1 MTDSH
6 SPETRLA
13 RGPGHDAATGAVVPP
28 IHLST
33 TFMRDSSYELIGDHI
48 YARYGNPNVDA
59 VEELATSLDG
69 GADAAVFASGLAGV
83 AALFETVD
91 SGRHIAAPRVMYHG
105 AQDWLRRI
113 SDRRS
118 IGLTLFEDVSVD
130 SIRDALRPGETDLVW
145 VECPVN
151 PTWDV
156 VDIEAVAA
164 VVHEIGGQLAV
175 DATGAP
181 PVTMRALDLG
191 ADYVFHSATKYFNGH
206 TDLLAGIV
214 VTAKGGARWEDLRLV
229 RKLTGGVLG
238 AFEAWLLMRGM
249 RTLHLRYERASANA
263 LAIAQHLEGHPA
275 LEAVLYPG
283 LQSHPHH
290 DIARRQMTNGFG
302 GMMSLLVA
310 GGEEAARGVVERA
323 RLFGSATSLGGIES
337 LIEHRFVVEGPHSV
351 VPRNLLRIS
360 VGIENVGDLVTDLD
374 QALAG

>member
-1 MTDSH
+1 MTDSQ

-28 IHLST
+28 IHPST
-33 TFMRDSSYELIGDHI
+33 TFMRDASYELVGDHV
-48 YARYGNPNVDA
+48 YARYGSPNVDA
-59 VEELATSLDG
+59 VEEMATALDG

-113 SDRRS
+113 SERRS
-118 IGLTLFEDVSVD
+118 IGLTLFDDVSVD
-130 SIRDALRPGETDLVW
+130 SIREALQPGVTDLVW

-151 PTWDV
+151 PTWDIA
-156 VDIEAVAA
+156 DIEAVAG

-181 PVTMRALDLG
+181 PVTMQALDLG

-214 VTAKGGARWEDLRLV
+214 VTAREDSRWEDIRLI

-263 LAIAQHLEGHPA
+263 LAIARHLEGHPA

-283 LQSHPHH
+283 LPSHPHH

-310 GGEEAARGVVERA
+310 GGEEAARGIVERV
-323 RLFGSATSLGGIES
+323 RLFSPATSLGGVES

-360 VGIENVGDLVTDLD
+360 VGIEHVADLIADLD
-374 QALAG
+374 QALAV